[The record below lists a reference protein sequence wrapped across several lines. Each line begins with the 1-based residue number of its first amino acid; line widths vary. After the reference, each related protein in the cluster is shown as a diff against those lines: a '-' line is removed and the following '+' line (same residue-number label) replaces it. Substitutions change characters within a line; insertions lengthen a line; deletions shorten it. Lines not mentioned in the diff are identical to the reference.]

1 MDNLCGK
8 DKFVL
13 LLGGLHT
20 EMTANKVLGHWL
32 EGSGW
37 IEALQQAEIATPG
50 IAESFLKASHVTRTR
65 HAHQVTVCA
74 LHILLRKAYDRAVTK
89 YLIEYFLG
97 YFLVFRHSWSILQLL
112 SIFQNFDFC
121 TQIQSKLKDFNQ
133 K

>member
-1 MDNLCGK
+1 MDNLYGK

-74 LHILLRKAYDRAVTK
+74 LHILLRKAYDRAVT
-89 YLIEYFLG
+89 
-97 YFLVFRHSWSILQLL
+97 
-112 SIFQNFDFC
+112 N
-121 TQIQSKLKDFNQ
+121 T
-133 K
+133 

>member
-1 MDNLCGK
+1 MDNLYGK

-20 EMTANKVLGHWL
+20 EMTANKVLSHWL

-74 LHILLRKAYDRAVTK
+74 LHILLRKAYDRAVT
-89 YLIEYFLG
+89 
-97 YFLVFRHSWSILQLL
+97 
-112 SIFQNFDFC
+112 N
-121 TQIQSKLKDFNQ
+121 T
-133 K
+133 